1 MSRDCG
7 FEPRA
12 RSVTRTRNALGIRLT
27 RVRLALADPYPHPKT
42 VEPYLIGVLGSDQDP
57 QPCEPYPHGAKG
69 PCTPSAPAAWQGPIN
84 QLVAIQ
90 RNRLLNNAGI
100 VVRGHTA
107 NVLVEANLIQNSSV
121 TRVHVNATHASHV
134 LVARNG
140 EVVEGT
146 RSS

>member
-1 MSRDCG
+1 MAEG
-7 FEPRA
+7 NHLWNWNG
-12 RSVTRTRNALGIRLT
+12 TY
-27 RVRLALADPYPHPKT
+27 PYPHPKT

-140 EVVEGT
+140 EVVEGVRWGGVVEGPVGST
-146 RSS
+146 NVAV